1 MWEPNG
7 STSNIRRTLR
17 RAPFDPGPR
26 TLVAVLIV
34 LAAGTGITG
43 SLGAPLVPEVA
54 AAEAVR
60 LPLAQWILTAPFLVG
75 AVLAPV
81 VGRLGNGARRR
92 PVLLAVLALAAL
104 GAVIAAL
111 PLGIGTMITGRCLQ
125 GLAFSVSPLLFAVAG
140 EALPEQRRRSAIAA
154 LSVANVAA
162 AGLGYP
168 VTATVV
174 ELADVSAAF
183 WVGAAFMLLSVV
195 LAVLT
200 VPGSSEAAP
209 RGVDVAGAVLLMGGV
224 LAVLLVISQARVWEA
239 GVTMAV
245 AAVSVVLLM
254 AATAWFR
261 RVPRPLVDVRLAAR
275 RGVLGLHVAGLL
287 LGVGCYLLLGV
298 VMVLVQAD
306 ESTGYGQ
313 GHSVMVAG
321 LMLTPYAAF
330 SVVGNRIASLL
341 APRWGGHRVLPVGC
355 LLFAVA
361 CGSLAL
367 WHDEPWQAALAMGIG
382 GIASGFSFNSIP
394 WLMIQAVPAHEVSSS
409 LGINIVARFVGFAV
423 GSASSTAVLEGV
435 GDGPHAVVV
444 AMRGGIA
451 VSLFAG
457 ALATWLLHTPAAV
470 ATGWERS
477 ESGDDRSLRSKST

>member
-1 MWEPNG
+1 M
-7 STSNIRRTLR
+7 LR

-54 AAEAVR
+54 VAEGVR
-60 LPLAQWILTAPFLVG
+60 LPVAQWILTAPFLVG
-75 AVLAPV
+75 AVMAPV
-81 VGRLGNGARRR
+81 VGRLGNGSRRR

-111 PLGIGTMITGRCLQ
+111 PLGIGTMIAGRCLQ

-140 EALPEQRRRSAIAA
+140 EALPEARRRSAIAA

-174 ELADVSAAF
+174 ELADVAAAF
-183 WVGAAFMLLSVV
+183 WVGAAFMLLAFG

-200 VPGSSEAAP
+200 VPGSVEGAP

-224 LAVLLVISQARVWEA
+224 LAVLLVISQARVWPA
-239 GVTMAV
+239 GLTTLL
-245 AAVSVVLLM
+245 AAIALALLV

-261 RVPRPLVDVRLAAR
+261 RAPRPLVDVRLAAR

-287 LGVGCYLLLGV
+287 LGVSCYVLLGV

-313 GHSVMVAG
+313 GRSVMVAG

-330 SVVGNRIASLL
+330 SVVGNRIASVLV
-341 APRWGGHRVLPVGC
+341 PRWGAYRILPVGC
-355 LLFAVA
+355 LLFAAA

-367 WHDEPWQAALAMGIG
+367 WHAEPWQAAVAMSIG
-382 GIASGFSFNSIP
+382 GVAGGFSFNSIP
-394 WLMIQAVPAHEVSSS
+394 WLMMQAVPAHEVSSS
-409 LGINIVARFVGFAV
+409 LGINIVARFVGFAI
-423 GSASSTAVLEGV
+423 GSATSTAVLEGV
-435 GDGPHAVVV
+435 GDGPHALVV
-444 AMRGGIA
+444 AMGAGIA
-451 VSLFAG
+451 VSLLAG
-457 ALATWLLHTPAAV
+457 VLATWLLDAPPAA
-470 ATGWERS
+470 ATGWERQ
-477 ESGDDRSLRSKST
+477 ESGIDRSLRSRRS